1 MLEVSSLRSPSNA
14 AADQRGFDH
23 VGGHCCD
30 DFMVDDNLLDYI
42 DFSCEVPS
50 LFDADGDI
58 LPDLEVDP
66 ADLLAEFSS
75 LEAETTSPTAAH
87 QLLTNIGDDD
97 DHPPPPPPPPPDVQE
112 TNNIKTAAEEAG
124 GGVKNHAAVTTT
136 TTEEDSSSAGAT
148 AGSDTKSSSS
158 HHHHHSSNKKKQQ
171 ASAAGKNN
179 SNNGKRKV
187 KVDWTPEL
195 HRRFVQ
201 AVEQLG
207 IDKAVPSRILEIMG
221 IECLTRHN
229 IASHL
234 QKYRSHR
241 KHLMAREAE
250 AATWAQKRHMYAP
263 AARKPA
269 AAGGGGPW
277 VVPTMG
283 YAAMAPPPPPP
294 FCRPLH
300 VWGHPPTA
308 AAVDAP
314 PPAATTTMLPM
325 WPRHLAPPRPWA
337 PVDPASYW
345 QQQQQYNA
353 AGRKWGGPL
362 HHQHAAQTTVVTQG
376 TPCVAPPP
384 GMVQPPPPRPFPM
397 VPPHP
402 GIMYRPPMA
411 MVPPPP
417 AAAHPPPPPP
427 PIITTRLAELQLQ
440 LDAHPSKESIDAAI
454 GDVLGKPWLPLPL
467 GLKPP
472 SLDSVMS
479 ELHKQGIPNV
489 PPPTLLLP

>member
-1 MLEVSSLRSPSNA
+1 MNECKLVRNKINDDLML
-14 AADQRGFDH
+14 H
-23 VGGHCCD
+23 V
-30 DFMVDDNLLDYI
+30 L
-42 DFSCEVPS
+42 
-50 LFDADGDI
+50 
-58 LPDLEVDP
+58 
-66 ADLLAEFSS
+66 
-75 LEAETTSPTAAH
+75 
-87 QLLTNIGDDD
+87 
-97 DHPPPPPPPPPDVQE
+97 
-112 TNNIKTAAEEAG
+112 
-124 GGVKNHAAVTTT
+124 
-136 TTEEDSSSAGAT
+136 
-148 AGSDTKSSSS
+148 
-158 HHHHHSSNKKKQQ
+158 Q
-171 ASAAGKNN
+171 A
-179 SNNGKRKV
+179 
-187 KVDWTPEL
+187 
-195 HRRFVQ
+195 
-201 AVEQLG
+201 
-207 IDKAVPSRILEIMG
+207 
-221 IECLTRHN
+221 
-229 IASHL
+229 IASVLNDEFMHGWV

-250 AATWAQKRHMYAP
+250 AATWAQKRHMYAAP

-269 AAGGGGPW
+269 VAGGGGPW
-277 VVPTMG
+277 VVPTIG
-283 YAAMAPPPPPP
+283 YAAMAPPPPPPP

-314 PPAATTTMLPM
+314 PPAATTTTMLPM

-362 HHQHAAQTTVVTQG
+362 HHQQAAVVTQG

-417 AAAHPPPPPP
+417 AAAHAPPPPP